1 MDRLVIRTFGQCPV
15 GRADKQHINLDMD
28 RPHRPLTL
36 KMPGPVLKH
45 SLLICTLFPKYF
57 TFLVEMCLDFYTDEG
72 VRRRP
77 VILTAIKKINF
88 L

>member
-15 GRADKQHINLDMD
+15 GRADKQHINLDMG